1 MEIPVPRWDRS
12 PAVEERVAQL
22 VAQLTTAQKVAL
34 VSGRLA
40 VEDDGTEPARPPG
53 IPRLALA
60 DSPAGIRL
68 ANPKLSDHRATA
80 LPAPLAL
87 AATWDPDLAR
97 RYGRVLGAEA
107 AITWHNIFLGPAVDI
122 ARAPRAGRTFES
134 FGEDPLLQSRLA
146 VAEIEAIQAQG
157 VVACV
162 KHYIVNNQ
170 EHRRSTVDVIVD
182 ERTLQEIYLPPFAAA
197 LQAGG
202 AGSVM
207 GSYNRINGVYA
218 CENPFVLTEILRD
231 QLGFRGFVLS
241 DFLATQSTAA
251 SANAGLDWELG
262 AKLWGPLLQE
272 AVAKGDVEPTTLDAM
287 VRRILRPIL
296 GLPLAGQ
303 DGPRGPLPVCEHGAE
318 ARAIAE
324 QAIVLLKNAGK
335 NGGKNASCVLP
346 LRAENLRSIAVI
358 GPDADNVSG
367 VGGGSAFVAPAYA
380 VSVLDGIRQRVG
392 MGVQVAYAAGVDPVG
407 PGALLPGLPAVPQAL
422 LAPNRQAPAGSGLLV
437 EYWDNPSFGGAPVVT
452 RVEPRAELNFGFFNM
467 FPGLSAASP
476 KLPGRPP
483 ELKGK
488 IAVRWTGMMVAP
500 ADGEYRLALT
510 YLGSARLLLDGKVI
524 IDEATPVSAAS
535 APPRL
540 PMGLPPGAREAQIR
554 TAVAAVQLA
563 GGSAY
568 DVVVEYA
575 ADAPGHWIFGEA
587 MLRLGWQPPAGFVSP
602 AIAEAAALA
611 ARSDA
616 AVVVV
621 RTYETEEMDRPD
633 LDLPNAQDVLIR
645 AVAAANPNTV
655 VVLMNAGPV
664 AVSEWEAAVPAL
676 VEAWFAGQEQGN
688 AVARVLFGDVNPS
701 GKLPI
706 TFPRDES
713 ATPVAT
719 AEQYPGVDGKV
730 HYTEGVN
737 VGYRGYDSLGI
748 TPQYPFG
755 HGLSYTSFDYADLQV
770 SPPGAEVT
778 ALIQVDFVLA
788 NTGQRAGTE
797 VAQVYIAPAAAPD
810 GKRLVGWARVAL
822 AAGERRP
829 VRVTLDLQSAEHPVS
844 TWNAHTHGW
853 EIVTGDYQVY
863 VGASSRDI
871 RLAGKFSVAA

>member
-1 MEIPVPRWDRS
+1 MDKPGLRWDRS
-12 PAVEERVAQL
+12 PAVEERVEQLLAQL
-22 VAQLTTAQKVAL
+22 ALEEKVAL

-40 VEDDGTEPARPPG
+40 VEDDGSEPARPAG
-53 IPRLALA
+53 LPRLALA

-68 ANPKLSDHRATA
+68 ANPRLGDYRATA
-80 LPAPLAL
+80 LPAPIAL

-97 RYGRVLGAEA
+97 RYGSVLGAEA
-107 AITWHNIFLGPAVDI
+107 AITGHNIFLGPAVDI

-162 KHYIVNNQ
+162 KHYVVNNQ
-170 EHRRSTVDVIVD
+170 EHRRSTIDVIVD

-197 LQAGG
+197 LQVGG

-207 GSYNRINGVYA
+207 GSYNRINGVFA
-218 CENPFVLTEILRD
+218 CENPTVLTGILRD
-231 QLGFRGFVLS
+231 QWGFRGFVMS
-241 DFLATQSTAA
+241 DFLATQSTAP

-262 AKLWGPLLQE
+262 AKMWGPLLLE
-272 AVAKGDVEPTTLDAM
+272 AVTKGEVEAATLDEM
-287 VRRILRPIL
+287 VRRILRPVL
-296 GLPLAGQ
+296 GLQLAAQEGAS
-303 DGPRGPLPVCEHGAE
+303 GPLPVREHGAE
-318 ARAIAE
+318 ALAIAE
-324 QAIVLLKNAGK
+324 QAIVLLKNAD
-335 NGGKNASCVLP
+335 SVLP
-346 LRAENLRSIAVI
+346 LQADTIRSIAVI

-367 VGGGSAFVAPAYA
+367 VGGGSAFVQPAYA

-392 MGVQVAYAAGVDPVG
+392 EGVQVEYAAGVDPVG
-407 PGALLPGLPAVPQAL
+407 PGVLLPGPPALPGAI
-422 LAPNRQAPAGSGLLV
+422 LAQSRQSPPGSGLLV
-437 EYWDNPSFGGAPVVT
+437 EYWDNPSFAGAPVVS

-488 IAVRWTGMMVAP
+488 IAARWSGALVAP
-500 ADGEYRLALT
+500 ADGEYQLALT
-510 YLGSARLLLDGKVI
+510 YLGTARLLLDGKVI
-524 IDEATPVSAAS
+524 LDGTTPLVAEN

-540 PMGLPPGAREAQIR
+540 PVGLPPGEREAQIK
-554 TAVAAVQLA
+554 TAVAAVRLA
-563 GGSAY
+563 AGTAY
-568 DVVVEYA
+568 DLLVEYA

-587 MLRLGWQPPAGFVSP
+587 MLRLGWQAPGGVVSP

-621 RTYETEEMDRPD
+621 RTYETEEMDRPS
-633 LDLPNAQDVLIR
+633 LRLPNEQDVLIR
-645 AVAAANPNTV
+645 TVAAANPKTV
-655 VVLMNAGPV
+655 VVLMNAAPP
-664 AVSEWEAAVPAL
+664 ATSEWEAAVPAL
-676 VEAWFAGQEQGN
+676 VEAWFGGQEQGN
-688 AVARVLFGDVNPS
+688 AVARVLFGDVNPG

-713 ATPVAT
+713 ATPIAT
-719 AEQYPGVDGKV
+719 AEQYPGVEGKV

-737 VGYRGYDSLGI
+737 VGYRGYDSLGLA
-748 TPQYPFG
+748 PQYPFG

-770 SPPGAEVT
+770 SPTSAAVT
-778 ALIQVDFVLA
+778 EPIQVGFVVA
-788 NTGQRAGTE
+788 NTGERAGTE
-797 VAQVYIAPAAAPD
+797 VAQVYINSAAAP
-810 GKRLVGWARVAL
+810 GSKRLVGWARVAL

-829 VRVTLDLQSAEHPVS
+829 VRVVLDPRSAEHPCS
-844 TWNAHTHGW
+844 TWNANTHAW
-853 EIVTGDYQVY
+853 EIAAGDYYVY
-863 VGASSRDI
+863 VGASSRDL
-871 RLAGKFSVAA
+871 RLVGRFSLV

>member
-1 MEIPVPRWDRS
+1 MDKPGLRWDQS
-12 PAVEERVAQL
+12 PAVEERVEEL
-22 VAQLTTAQKVAL
+22 VAQLTLAEKVAL

-68 ANPKLSDHRATA
+68 ANPTLPDHRTTA
-80 LPAPLAL
+80 LPAPIAL
-87 AATWDPDLAR
+87 AATWDPELAR

-107 AITWHNIFLGPAVDI
+107 ATTGHNIFLGPAVDI

-157 VVACV
+157 VIACV
-162 KHYIVNNQ
+162 KHYVVNNQ
-170 EHRRSTVDVIVD
+170 EHRRSTIDVIVD

-197 LQAGG
+197 VQAAG

-218 CENPFVLTEILRD
+218 CENPTVLTGILRD
-231 QLGFRGFVLS
+231 QWAFRGFVMS
-241 DFLATQSTAA
+241 DFLATQSTAS

-262 AKLWGPLLQE
+262 AKMWGPLLLE
-272 AVAKGDVEPTTLDAM
+272 AVANNKVEPATLDEM
-287 VRRILRPIL
+287 VRRILRPVL
-296 GLPLAGQ
+296 GLQLAAQQGAS
-303 DGPRGPLPVCEHGAE
+303 RPLPIREHGAE
-318 ARAIAE
+318 ALAIAE
-324 QAIVLLKNAGK
+324 QAIVLLKNV
-335 NGGKNASCVLP
+335 GGVLP
-346 LRAENLRSIAVI
+346 LQADTIRSIAVI

-367 VGGGSAFVAPAYA
+367 VGGGSAFVQPAYA
-380 VSVLDGIRQRVG
+380 VSVLEAIRQRLG
-392 MGVQVAYAAGVDPVG
+392 MDVQVEYAAGVDPVG
-407 PGALLPGLPAVPQAL
+407 PGVLLPGPPALPGAL
-422 LAPNRQAPAGSGLLV
+422 LAPNRQAPPGSGLLV
-437 EYWDNPSFGGAPVVT
+437 EYWDNPSFIGAPVVT
-452 RVEPRAELNFGFFNM
+452 RLEPRAELNFGFFNM

-488 IAVRWTGMMVAP
+488 IAVRWRGVLVAP
-500 ADGEYRLALT
+500 ADGEYQLALT
-510 YLGSARLLLDGKVI
+510 YLGTARLLLDGKVLVA
-524 IDEATPVSAAS
+524 ATTPPAAES

-540 PMGLPPGAREAQIR
+540 PMGLPAGAGEAQIK
-554 TAVAAVQLA
+554 TAVTAVQLV
-563 GGSAY
+563 GGTAY
-568 DVVVEYA
+568 DLVVEYA

-587 MLRLGWQPPAGFVSP
+587 MLRLGWEAPAAVVNP

-621 RTYETEEMDRPD
+621 RTYETEEMDRPNMR
-633 LDLPNAQDVLIR
+633 LPNEQDALIR
-645 AVAAANPNTV
+645 AVAAANPKTV

-664 AVSEWEAAVPAL
+664 AVSEWEAQVPAL

-688 AVARVLFGDVNPS
+688 AVARVLFGDVNPG
-701 GKLPI
+701 GKLPL

-719 AEQYPGVDGKV
+719 GEQYPGVDGKV

-737 VGYRGYDSLGI
+737 VGYRGYDSLGLA
-748 TPQYPFG
+748 PQYPFG
-755 HGLSYTSFDYADLQV
+755 HGLSYTSFDYADLRI
-770 SPPGAEVT
+770 SPPAAGCT
-778 ALIQVDFVLA
+778 DKIQVDFVLK
-788 NTGQRAGTE
+788 NTGVRAGTE
-797 VAQVYIAPAAAPD
+797 VAQVYIAPAAAHES
-810 GKRLVGWARVAL
+810 KRLVGWARVPL
-822 AAGERRP
+822 AAGEQRL
-829 VRVTLDLQSAEHPVS
+829 VRVTVDPQSAEHPVS
-844 TWNAHTHGW
+844 TWHANTHGW
-853 EIVTGDYQVY
+853 EILAGDFQVQI
-863 VGASSRDI
+863 GASSRDI
-871 RLAGKFSVAA
+871 RLVGRFRIST